1 MSLPTWALF
10 MKKVYADTSLNI
22 SQEDFE
28 KPESIG
34 IVTTCG
40 KDSSTKDKNSKKIIT
55 EDDDIDF

>member
-1 MSLPTWALF
+1 MGF
-10 MKKVYADTSLNI
+10 IHEKVYADTSLNI

-34 IVTTCG
+34 IVTACG
-40 KDSSTKDKNSKKIIT
+40 KDSSTKDKNSKKIIP